1 MLDSS
6 LLISKIRSIFINLN
20 NDQLTDFEDYYKENP
35 KHFYSHKKDF
45 VDITDKPD
53 PFMKYLNENY
63 LIRKQNHSKDYF
75 SWNRYESPLFTYEFG
90 RNTPKLGIVTIGNRD
105 WIRLVSGNSIVLFAA
120 DNNEMHHYR
129 SVDFKNTGVTLY
141 VRSASGYGDYSY
153 PKPDS
158 QSVTPHPDDVNLIK
172 QFPEYK
178 YIDFSIFKM
187 LNWYHMIENRFNKQY
202 LWQVEM
208 LIKGGFHR
216 LADEVHRTSIIM
228 DFKIFSK
235 YVDFFKKEKNG
246 LDNWNRIIKCR
257 EIGLEDPEF
266 IYLDGGVW
274 YSSNYQ
280 REVNWLEFF
289 KKHPEIKKDR
299 FLKYIKRRK
308 NKSTIFPKHTFIKT
322 YYVYLLIM
330 EKLKLNMGKDK
341 YCFPENLE
349 AEMVEIFNTI
359 NPYELNSELVT
370 KMFNT
375 WQESLPMNEINN
387 VYILEQERLENERLE
402 WNLRAAKDLQRQK
415 EALQKRA
422 KKIEHGLAI
431 LFDFNK
437 NLHVQIDDTYVLV
450 APKSKTELLIEG
462 RVLNH
467 CVYSYLDRI
476 ALNESTILFL
486 RKKGYEDSPYYTVE
500 VKNGEVTQCRSTNN
514 QDPANIANYV
524 KDWFKGVKDNIQVQ
538 PS

>member
-1 MLDSS
+1 MKDS
-6 LLISKIRSIFINLN
+6 LPLISKIRSTFINLN

-45 VDITDKPD
+45 MDITDKPD

-63 LIRKQNHSKDYF
+63 IKRKEEPTKGYYHWYF
-75 SWNRYESPLFTYEFG
+75 YESILHTHDFKNEK
-90 RNTPKLGIVTIGNRD
+90 PKLAMVNIDNRN

-141 VRSASGYGDYSY
+141 VRSSTGYGDYSF
-153 PKPDS
+153 PRPDS
-158 QSVTPHPDDVNLIK
+158 QAVTPHPDDVNLIK

-216 LADEVHRTSIIM
+216 LADEVHRTSTIM
-228 DFKIFSK
+228 DFKVFSK
-235 YVDFFKKEKNG
+235 YQDFFKKTKNG
-246 LDNWNRIIKCR
+246 LDNWNRIMKCR
-257 EIGLEDPEF
+257 KIGLEDPEF
-266 IYLDGGVW
+266 IYLDGGLW
-274 YSSNYQ
+274 ITNDYHH
-280 REVNWLEFF
+280 EMNWLKLLE
-289 KKHPEIKKDR
+289 KHPEIKRDR
-299 FLKYIKRRK
+299 FLKYISRRK
-308 NKSTIFPKHTFIKT
+308 SKNTIFPKHPFIKV

-330 EKLKLNMGKDK
+330 EKYKLNLAKDK

-349 AEMVEIFNTI
+349 NAMVDVLKTI
-359 NPYELNSELVT
+359 NPYDLKLNLVSD
-370 KMFNT
+370 MFDL
-375 WQESLPMNEINN
+375 WQATLPVEEQHNQYIIEADRLRILRNEQTRQIRQ
-387 VYILEQERLENERLE
+387 IEARQEK
-402 WNLRAAKDLQRQK
+402 AAK
-415 EALQKRA
+415 ERA
-422 KKIEHGLAI
+422 KKAEQGLAI

-450 APKSKTELLIEG
+450 APTSKEDLLIEG
-462 RVLNH
+462 KTLNH
-467 CVYSYLDRI
+467 CVYSYINRMGL
-476 ALNESTILFL
+476 LETTILFL
-486 RKKGYEDSPYYTVE
+486 RKIGYEDSPYYTVE
-500 VKNGEVTQCRSTNN
+500 IKNGQITQCRSTNN

-524 KDWFKGVKDNIQVQ
+524 KDWFEGVKDSIQVQ